1 MDSLFLKI
9 EEAETCRDD
18 ALAYREAII
27 RLTDNER
34 AQLEENLLRD
44 GIRDPLVVWNDI
56 LIDGHN
62 RYNIARLHNLEFTT
76 VEMAFDSRDAVK
88 IWIADNQFGR
98 RDLTVYERS
107 LLAIKIKPSIAV
119 LAKERQGERNDLNI
133 VKNSCQSS
141 EEPAPVSK
149 SKSARENKT
158 DYQVAQKAGV
168 SEDTI
173 RKVERIEQQATPE
186 IKAALRTGDMSIN
199 AAYNKVQQAARKED
213 IQRQVDEIE
222 QRAIEKPDGL
232 FDVIVIDPPWGYV
245 REAHHGSFDAQ
256 GRRCTNPYPEMTQDE
271 LKAIELPAA
280 ALCRHTSR
288 RRSPAFTERGDSNGR
303 LFPKTSRET

>member
-186 IKAALRTGDMSIN
+186 IKQALRAGDLSIN

-213 IQRQVDEIE
+213 IQRQVSAE
-222 QRAIEKPDGL
+222 L
-232 FDVIVIDPPWGYV
+232 FDIGN
-245 REAHHGSFDAQ
+245 EFQ
-256 GRRCTNPYPEMTQDE
+256 GEF
-271 LKAIELPAA
+271 
-280 ALCRHTSR
+280 R
-288 RRSPAFTERGDSNGR
+288 RRRMGGVTLSKHAPPILPQNSPMKSTAI
-303 LFPKTSRET
+303 P